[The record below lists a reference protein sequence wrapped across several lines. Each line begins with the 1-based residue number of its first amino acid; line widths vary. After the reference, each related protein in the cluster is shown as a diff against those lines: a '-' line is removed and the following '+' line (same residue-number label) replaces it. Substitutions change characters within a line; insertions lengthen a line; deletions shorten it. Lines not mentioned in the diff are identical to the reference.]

1 MVALDSVEA
10 LPGLG
15 LEGDRYAAG
24 TGTFSPHPRKADFEV
39 TLIEQERI
47 EEYAATAV
55 HPFTAESA
63 RRNLVTAGVD
73 LNALVGREFRIGG
86 VVLRGIRLCEP
97 CNYLAKITHPDVLRG
112 LVHRGGLRAQIVS
125 GGRMRRGDPLEVLHP
140 PASPPSGP

>member
-47 EEYAATAV
+47 AEYAATAV

-112 LVHRGGLRAQIVS
+112 LVHRGGLRAQIVT
-125 GGRMRRGDPLEVLHP
+125 GGLLHRGDFLEPLDRSAH
-140 PASPPSGP
+140 